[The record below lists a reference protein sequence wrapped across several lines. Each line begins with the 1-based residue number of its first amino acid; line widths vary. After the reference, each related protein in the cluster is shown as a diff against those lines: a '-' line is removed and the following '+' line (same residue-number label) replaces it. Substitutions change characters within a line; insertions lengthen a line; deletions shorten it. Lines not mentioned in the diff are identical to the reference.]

1 VTPSGVD
8 AQGRKKTRTET
19 SANVP
24 HTHQFQGSCHCGA
37 IRAQLAA
44 SKPADALEVR
54 ACQCAFCRRHGAMTV
69 SDPQGR
75 ASFEIE
81 RARLV
86 TYQFATRTGSS
97 LICGRCGMY
106 AGVVL
111 TEASESW
118 SVLNVRGLAIAA
130 FAGRQALPMVY
141 DGETPAARIAR
152 RKAKWTPTE
161 LRLIE

>member
-1 VTPSGVD
+1 MRASRAFET
-8 AQGRKKTRTET
+8 AAKTRSEA
-19 SANVP
+19 SAKVSQ
-24 HTHQFQGSCHCGA
+24 THNYQGSCHCGA
-37 IRAQLAA
+37 IRAVLAA
-44 SKPADALEVR
+44 TKPAEALEVR
-54 ACQCAFCRRHGAMTV
+54 ACQCGFCRRHGAMTV

-86 TYQFATRTGSS
+86 SYQFATRTGSS
-97 LICGRCGMY
+97 LICGRCGLY

-111 TEASESW
+111 TEGAETW

-130 FAGRQALPMVY
+130 FADRQPLPMVY

-152 RKAKWTPTE
+152 RKLKWTPTD
-161 LRLIE
+161 LRLID